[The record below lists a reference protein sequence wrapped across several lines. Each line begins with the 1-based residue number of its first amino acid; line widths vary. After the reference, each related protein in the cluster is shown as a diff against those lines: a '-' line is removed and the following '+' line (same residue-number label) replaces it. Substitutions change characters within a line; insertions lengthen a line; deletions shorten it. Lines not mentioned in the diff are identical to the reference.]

1 MNYIK
6 HLNGFFERLSN
17 DQRMT
22 AYHISLYLILFQFW
36 NLNRFQ
42 NPFPISRQELMALS
56 RIGSVN
62 TYARCVKE
70 LDSWGYISY
79 FPSTNWHTGSKVS
92 CIRFDT
98 TTDTVTDTTSDTTMG
113 IRSDTTTNTTSDTLF
128 INRSNKN
135 KQDKQHTP
143 QIFKNGREKINGKSG
158 FSVSN
163 DKDYSEPL

>member
-22 AYHISLYLILFQFW
+22 AYHISLYLVLFQFW
-36 NLNRFQ
+36 NLSRFQ

-70 LDSWGYISY
+70 LHNWGYICY

-98 TTDTVTDTTSDTTMG
+98 TTDTTSNDTTMG
-113 IRSDTTTNTTSDTLF
+113 IRSDTTTDTTSDTLF
-128 INRSNKN
+128 INKSNKN
-135 KQDKQHTP
+135 KQDKQENP
-143 QIFKNGREKINGKSG
+143 QIFKNGREKIIGKSR

>member
-42 NPFPISRQELMALS
+42 NPFSISRQELMALS

-70 LDSWGYISY
+70 LHHWGYISY

-92 CIRFDT
+92 CISFDT
-98 TTDTVTDTTSDTTMG
+98 TTDTVTDTTSDTTMD

>member
-22 AYHISLYLILFQFW
+22 TYHISLYLVLFQFW
-36 NLNRFQ
+36 NLSRFQ
-42 NPFPISRQELMALS
+42 NPIPISRQELMALS

-70 LDSWGYISY
+70 LHNWGYICY

-98 TTDTVTDTTSDTTMG
+98 TTDTTSDMTMG
-113 IRSDTTTNTTSDTLF
+113 IRSDTTTDTTSDTLF
-128 INRSNKN
+128 INKSNKN
-135 KQDKQHTP
+135 KQDKQENP
-143 QIFKNGREKINGKSG
+143 QIFKNGREKINGKSR

>member
-22 AYHISLYLILFQFW
+22 AYHISLYLVLFQFW
-36 NLNRFQ
+36 NLSRFQ

-70 LDSWGYISY
+70 LHSWGYISY

-98 TTDTVTDTTSDTTMG
+98 TTDTTSDARSDTTMG
-113 IRSDTTTNTTSDTLF
+113 IGSDTTTGTTSDTLF
-128 INRSNKN
+128 INRTNKN
-135 KQDKQHTP
+135 KQDKQENP
-143 QIFKNGREKINGKSG
+143 QIFKNGREKINGKSR